1 MSQVSEVMTR
11 GVRTMRPDDS
21 LVQAAQAMDALDVGA
36 LPVCDGER
44 LVGMLTDRD
53 IVLRGVAQGR
63 TPEQTRLA
71 EVMTAEVDYC
81 FDDDSLESVAERMQ
95 RAQIRRLPVV
105 DHDKRLVGIVSLGDV
120 AVKGD
125 APSDAAQA
133 LAGVSEPARPD
144 RSSQSQASGSAG
156 GGEQRSVQQS
166 EQSHRSSDKQ
176 EQVQQQSDQ
185 GRGQHGNPRQAEPG
199 AYDQSQTEQ
208 GKGNPKR

>member
-1 MSQVSEVMTR
+1 MSEVSEVMTR
-11 GVRTMRPDDS
+11 GVRTMRPGDS

-63 TPEQTRLA
+63 TPERTRLA
-71 EVMTAEVDYC
+71 DVMTAKVDYC
-81 FDDDSLESVAERMQ
+81 YEDDSMESVAELMQ
-95 RAQIRRLPVV
+95 RARIRRLPVV
-105 DHDKRLVGIVSLGDV
+105 DHDRRLVGIVSLGDM

-125 APSDAAQA
+125 AEADAAQA

-144 RSSQSQASGSAG
+144 RSGQSQASGSAG
-156 GGEQRSVQQS
+156 GGEQRTAQQS
-166 EQSHRSSDKQ
+166 EQSHRSSEKK

-185 GRGQHGNPRQAEPG
+185 GRGQHGNPRQPDPG
-199 AYDQSQTEQ
+199 AYDQNPNQQ
-208 GKGNPKR
+208 QPRNPKR